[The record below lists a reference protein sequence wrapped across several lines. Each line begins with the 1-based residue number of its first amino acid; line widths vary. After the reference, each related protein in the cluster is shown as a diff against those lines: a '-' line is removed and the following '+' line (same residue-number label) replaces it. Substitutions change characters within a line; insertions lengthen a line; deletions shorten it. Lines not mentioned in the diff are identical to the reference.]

1 MVFQPTPFNL
11 TTLLLGAL
19 TVWIIITRYRS
30 RVEANNWPLFYLV
43 ALFAYSEKFDAVLN
57 STFVYVAIVAGL
69 LLRFEFLS
77 GWPLKLVMYAESA
90 AMVYVIMRCLQVV
103 FGRG

>member
-1 MVFQPTPFNL
+1 MVFQPTASNI

-30 RVEANNWPLFYLV
+30 PVEANNWPIFYSV
-43 ALFAYSEKFDAVLN
+43 ALFAYSEKFESVLN
-57 STFVYVAIVAGL
+57 PMFVYVAIVASL

-77 GWPLKLVMYAESA
+77 GWPLKLVMYAETA
-90 AMVYVIMRCLQVV
+90 AMVYVVMRCLQLI
-103 FGRG
+103 FGHG

>member
-1 MVFQPTPFNL
+1 MAFQPTTFNM

-19 TVWIIITRYRS
+19 TVWIIITRYRA
-30 RVEANNWPLFYLV
+30 RVETNNWPLFYFV
-43 ALFAYSEKFDAVLN
+43 ALFAYSEKFDGVLN
-57 STFVYVAIVAGL
+57 SAFIYVAIVAGL

-77 GWPLKLVMYAESA
+77 GWPLKLVMYAESV
-90 AMVYVIMRCLQVV
+90 AMVYVIMRCLQVI